1 MRNDIRRLG
10 ALPME
15 HDYTALGL
23 SLDAGSWADWFAGTM
38 SLGAVVTALMGY
50 WVVHRQRVADLN
62 DREKRVAESVGWNA
76 LQTFNDTATIAKHL
90 KESLEADVDVRFQGR
105 KFARVRPL
113 GIPSKPTADLNQE
126 EVGLLLK
133 ARAPELLMELQD
145 AIARYDSI
153 RFAMQEYK
161 SRHEAL
167 YQLMPTPIATDGA
180 RMAHELTREEHD
192 KVTPY
197 AVMLDVLLESIID
210 LVAEGVE
217 KGASLLILYGG
228 AVKVYFGAWHLEF
241 SKDVAVADLTVFRS
255 MPLDRSK
262 VSP

>member
-1 MRNDIRRLG
+1 M
-10 ALPME
+10 
-15 HDYTALGL
+15 T
-23 SLDAGSWADWFAGTM
+23 
-38 SLGAVVTALMGY
+38 
-50 WVVHRQRVADLN
+50 
-62 DREKRVAESVGWNA
+62 
-76 LQTFNDTATIAKHL
+76 
-90 KESLEADVDVRFQGR
+90 
-105 KFARVRPL
+105 
-113 GIPSKPTADLNQE
+113 
-126 EVGLLLK
+126 
-133 ARAPELLMELQD
+133 
-145 AIARYDSI
+145 
-153 RFAMQEYK
+153 
-161 SRHEAL
+161 
-167 YQLMPTPIATDGA
+167 
-180 RMAHELTREEHD
+180 HELTREEHD